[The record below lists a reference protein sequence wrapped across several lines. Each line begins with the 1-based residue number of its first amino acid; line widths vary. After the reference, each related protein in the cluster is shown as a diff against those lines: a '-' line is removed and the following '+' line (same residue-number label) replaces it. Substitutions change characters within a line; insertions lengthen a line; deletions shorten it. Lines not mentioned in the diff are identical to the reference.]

1 VRRAAACPSQFA
13 YNADVIAPRFKPG
26 ELSMRR
32 PLIVVALGFAAIML
46 LPVSGFAQ
54 QGLPMPPGGFK
65 PPPAAP
71 IKPYQT
77 VAVTPPAPLSDPAF
91 VAMRKQLADV
101 TAKKDRAGLAKLVV
115 AQNFFWVQD
124 KDLADKKKSGIDN
137 LAKAVDLDA
146 KDGSGWDTLAGY
158 ANEPTAAESPQQKGV
173 FCAPADPTI
182 DAKAIEALGKATG
195 TDPSE
200 WGYANK
206 DGVEVHATAKPNSPV
221 MEKIGVYLVRVL
233 PDSGQGGNANDPL
246 FLHIATPDGKSGYA
260 DAQLISPLG
269 SDQICYSKD
278 AGGWKITG
286 YLGGASQQ

>member
-1 VRRAAACPSQFA
+1 
-13 YNADVIAPRFKPG
+13 
-26 ELSMRR
+26 MRR
-32 PLIVVALGFAAIML
+32 PLIAATLGFATIML

-77 VAVTPPAPLSDPAF
+77 VAVTPPAPMNDPAF
-91 VAMRKQLADV
+91 VALRKQIADIA
-101 TAKKDRAGLAKLVV
+101 TKKDRAGLAKLVV

-124 KDLADKKKSGIDN
+124 KDLADKKKSSVDN
-137 LAKAVDLDA
+137 LAKAIDLDA

-173 FCAPADPTI
+173 FCAPADPAV
-182 DAKAIEALGKATG
+182 DPQKLEALGKATG
-195 TDPSE
+195 TDPSD

-206 DGVEVHATAKPNSPV
+206 DGVEVHTTAQPNSPV
-221 MEKIGVYLVRVL
+221 MEKIGVYLLRVL
-233 PDSGQGGNANDPL
+233 PDTVQGANPNDPL
-246 FLHIATPDGKSGYA
+246 FLHIATPDGKTGFA

-269 SDQICYSKD
+269 SDQMCYAKD
-278 AGGWKITG
+278 GSGWEIAG
-286 YLGGASQQ
+286 YFGG

>member
-1 VRRAAACPSQFA
+1 
-13 YNADVIAPRFKPG
+13 
-26 ELSMRR
+26 MRR
-32 PLIVVALGFAAIML
+32 PLIAVTLGFAAIML

-91 VAMRKQLADV
+91 VAMRKQLADA

-115 AQNFFWVQD
+115 TQNFFWVQD

-173 FCAPADPTI
+173 FCAPADPVI
-182 DAKAIEALGKATG
+182 DAKALEALGKATG

-206 DGVEVHATAKPNSPV
+206 DGVEVHATPKPNSPV

-286 YLGGASQQ
+286 YLGGASPQ